1 MYSLYLNWHSCGNR
15 QDLLVL
21 QDLTSEQMFYI
32 ISITD
37 QRGEI
42 GACVV
47 NKRRKLEIAVA
58 HIHHRFGARALVRGR
73 PLAAPDAPALFPHI
87 STGFRKLDDVLG
99 IGGLPKGRVSEL
111 MGLPTSGKTT
121 LALKFLAQA
130 QADDSQVSYIDQ
142 ARYFDPDYAH
152 RCGINLS
159 HLLVGT
165 PYDLGET
172 LAMAEALARNGGLS
186 AVILDLLDVFWTDPQ
201 VMSQLTTFLNHLPAP
216 LARSGTAFLIL
227 HASSVQGSPAL
238 SALAHYATVRLQVVR
253 ERWLHRHGDVR
264 GYQVQV
270 QVLKNRLGPA
280 GRAVTIDIE
289 FNGTV
294 HGDGL

>member
-1 MYSLYLNWHSCGNR
+1 
-15 QDLLVL
+15 
-21 QDLTSEQMFYI
+21 MFYI
-32 ISITD
+32 IGITD

-47 NKRRKLEIAVA
+47 NKRTRRTKLEIAVA
-58 HIHHRFGARALVRGR
+58 HIHHRFGPQSLVKGKPPAALDV
-73 PLAAPDAPALFPHI
+73 PAPFPHI
-87 STGFRKLDDVLG
+87 STGFHKLDDALG
-99 IGGLPKGRVSEL
+99 IGGLPKGRVSEV

-130 QADDSQVSYIDQ
+130 QADDGQVSYIDQ
-142 ARYFDPDYAH
+142 ARYFDPDYAY
-152 RCGINLS
+152 RCGLNLS

-165 PYDLGET
+165 PYDLRET
-172 LAMAEALARNGGLS
+172 LAMAEALARDGSLS
-186 AVILDLLDVFWTDPQ
+186 AMVLDLLDVFWTDPQ
-201 VMSQLTTFLNHLPAP
+201 VTPQLATFLNHLPAP

-238 SALAHYATVRLQVVR
+238 SALAHYATMRLQVVR

-264 GYQVQV
+264 GYQVLV

>member
-1 MYSLYLNWHSCGNR
+1 
-15 QDLLVL
+15 
-21 QDLTSEQMFYI
+21 MFYI
-32 ISITD
+32 MSIAD

-47 NKRRKLEIAVA
+47 TKRSTKLEIAVA
-58 HIHHRFGARALVRGR
+58 HIHQRFGPRSLVKGR
-73 PLAAPDAPALFPHI
+73 PLAAPDAQALYPHI

-99 IGGLPKGRVSEL
+99 IGGLPKGRLSEL
-111 MGLPTSGKTT
+111 TGFSTSGKTT
-121 LALKFLAQA
+121 LALKFLVQA
-130 QADDSQVSYIDQ
+130 QADGGQVSYIDQ

-152 RCGINLS
+152 RCGVDLS
-159 HLLVGT
+159 RLFVGT
-165 PYDLGET
+165 PYDLRET

-201 VMSQLTTFLNHLPAP
+201 VTPQLTTFLNHLPAS
-216 LARSGTAFLIL
+216 LARSDTALLVL
-227 HASSVQGSPAL
+227 HASSAQGSPAL
-238 SALAHYATVRLQVVR
+238 SALASYATVRLQVAR
-253 ERWLHRHGDVR
+253 EHWLRRHGDVR

-270 QVLKNRLGPA
+270 RVLKNQFGPP
-280 GRAVTIDIE
+280 GRRVTIDIE

>member
-1 MYSLYLNWHSCGNR
+1 VATQKS
-15 QDLLVL
+15 
-21 QDLTSEQMFYI
+21 
-32 ISITD
+32 
-37 QRGEI
+37 
-42 GACVV
+42 
-47 NKRRKLEIAVA
+47 RKLEIAVA
-58 HIHHRFGARALVRGR
+58 RIHHQFGSRALVKGR
-73 PLAAPDAPALFPHI
+73 PLATPDSPALFPHI
-87 STGFRKLDDVLG
+87 STGFRKLDEALG
-99 IGGLPKGRVSEL
+99 IGGLPKGRVSEM
-111 MGLPTSGKTT
+111 MGFPTSGKTT

-152 RCGINLS
+152 RCGLNLS

-186 AVILDLLDVFWTDPQ
+186 AVILDLLDVFWTDSQ
-201 VMSQLTTFLNHLPAP
+201 TTLQLTTFLNHLPAP
-216 LARSGTAFLIL
+216 LARSGIAFLIL
-227 HASSVQGSPAL
+227 HTSSVRGSPAL

-253 ERWLHRHGDVR
+253 EHWLHRHSDVR
-264 GYQVQV
+264 GYRVRV

-280 GRAVTIDIE
+280 GQKVTIDIE